1 MVRNPSITEWLVLSN
16 IIMYICL
23 AIIGFSAFT
32 LNANVLIYI
41 GQYNK
46 FIFEHGYF
54 YELFTALFVHFHI
67 GHLLGN
73 LIFLLLYGYRAEDF
87 YNWKQYLVIFLL
99 AGLIGNLLGLIL
111 GPDFLSAGA
120 SGAIF
125 GLFGALIYPIRSEAP
140 KTLKSMIFLGII
152 FLIFSGINYN
162 VDHFSHWAGFIV
174 GLILGKIYTQKRLI
188 KHEAPPGKIRL
199 KQRFE
204 R

>member
-16 IIMYICL
+16 IIMYISL
-23 AIIGFSAFT
+23 AIIGLSAFT
-32 LNANVLIYI
+32 LNLNVIIYV

-46 FIFEHGYF
+46 FIFEHGYIW
-54 YELFTALFVHFHI
+54 ELFTALFVHFHV

-99 AGLIGNLLGLIL
+99 AGLLGNLLGLIL

-174 GLILGKIYTQKRLI
+174 GLILGKIYTQKRMI
-188 KHEAPPGKIRL
+188 KHEVPPEKIRL
-199 KQRFE
+199 KRKFE